1 MKKLFSIFIMLSLSL
16 SACLAQQGPSSQGRM
31 HTAGNPPPQAVV
43 EAFKKEISHN
53 LRYPEVCEKYGA
65 EARVVIA
72 LTVKENGEIENTE
85 TVNVEILN
93 VKSNLYKRAS
103 EEYQEK
109 ARHAFCVCF
118 AHNAHETINSISQET
133 WKAMNNGRGNIRFSV
148 PVTFKMK

>member
-1 MKKLFSIFIMLSLSL
+1 MKKLISLFVILSLSI
-16 SACLAQQGPSSQGRM
+16 SICQAQQEASSQGRI

-43 EAFKKEISHN
+43 EAFKKEISRN
-53 LRYPEVCEKYGA
+53 LRYPKECEKYGA

-85 TVNVEILN
+85 TVNVEITN

-103 EEYQEK
+103 EENQETT
-109 ARHAFCVCF
+109 RHAFCVCF
-118 AHNAHETINSISQET
+118 ARNAHETINSISQET